1 MLCVLLFLFCF
12 LFPCGNWGDSIIV
25 VIIALEKGG
34 GEVLAY
40 RRMKAWCRSF
50 AGDDGSV

>member
-12 LFPCGNWGDSIIV
+12 LFPCGNWSDSIIV

-34 GEVLAY
+34 GGGACLPTHESMV
-40 RRMKAWCRSF
+40 
-50 AGDDGSV
+50 